1 MDNLN
6 DQLRAAAFYG
16 DAAKLQALLLNPKC
30 DTRSKDGSGVNALIL
45 AACGGHE
52 ACLQLLLPV
61 SDALAKDNTG
71 WTALM
76 YAASYGQASCLSLL
90 LPVSDILAKS
100 DQENTASHLAT
111 DRGHTHLVMLIDAYV
126 VAQSEKL
133 ALDSFIPPVASQKN
147 YSLRI

>member
-1 MDNLN
+1 MNSIDG
-6 DQLRAAAFYG
+6 QLREAAEKG
-16 DAAKLQALLLNPKC
+16 DEAKVKALLFDPKC
-30 DTRSKDGSGVNALIL
+30 DALSKDLNGFTALML
-45 AACGGHE
+45 AAGGGHE